1 MLRNPAYCGMACFG
15 KTRIVRGVARQKH
28 VTRTLRMGGA
38 VVRRDSAACERPRED
53 WIEIPV
59 LAILDEATFA
69 RAQELLHENKVHAR
83 RRTIEPSLVQG
94 LVSCRKCGYA
104 FARI

>member
-1 MLRNPAYCGMACFG
+1 MYADSP
-15 KTRIVRGVARQKH
+15 GVARQKR

-38 VVRRDSAACERPRED
+38 VPRRDTALRERPCEE

-59 LAILDEATFA
+59 RAIIDEQTFA

-83 RRTIEPSLVQG
+83 RRTN
-94 LVSCRKCGYA
+94 
-104 FARI
+104 